1 MANAAFLKQF
11 LSEHASDL
19 LKIGAVSLVA
29 GFLSIAPT
37 VYMMEVYGLVITSHS
52 MQTLLSITILLLVSL
67 AAVEFIHW
75 AALEASKSIG
85 NQLDRRFSPKAFSI
99 IYRANARGVNVGGQL
114 LLNDIRSIRDFMSS
128 PAMVAI
134 FEVPISVL
142 FLALLFYIHLYVGL
156 LTVVGGLIQLFIV
169 YYTDRTVRPNFDLA
183 NIKSNAAMGYLFGG
197 LRNAQVVKAMG
208 MRNGIKSVWMARHNA
223 FLLAQARASDDSGAL
238 STTAK
243 ILTMAHGSAGLGI
256 GFWLMLQGELAH
268 GGVAI
273 FGGILGG
280 KVLTPLVT
288 IVAGWRQVGDAIS
301 SYKRLNQV
309 FQDFPEGEKGL
320 QLPAPEG
327 NVSVEGLVA
336 GPPGVAINIL
346 KGLTFRV
353 PKGHIVA
360 VVGPSASGKTSLAR
374 LLVGVWGPTAGAV
387 RLDGADVY
395 HWPKDNLGQH
405 VGYLPQDVELFEGSI
420 AQNIARF
427 GEVDDDKLAEALTIA
442 GLQDLIQ
449 SLPDGADTIVGGDG
463 GFLSGGEK
471 QKVALARAVYGRPPL
486 IVLDEPNSSLDEAG
500 DQQLNQAMLIAKS
513 WGSTVFVITHRNS
526 VLPVVDLLLV
536 LQDGNL
542 RLFGPRD
549 EVLRALQGGGAP
561 S

>member
-1 MANAAFLKQF
+1 
-11 LSEHASDL
+11 
-19 LKIGAVSLVA
+19 
-29 GFLSIAPT
+29 
-37 VYMMEVYGLVITSHS
+37 
-52 MQTLLSITILLLVSL
+52 
-67 AAVEFIHW
+67 
-75 AALEASKSIG
+75 
-85 NQLDRRFSPKAFSI
+85 
-99 IYRANARGVNVGGQL
+99 
-114 LLNDIRSIRDFMSS
+114 
-128 PAMVAI
+128 
-134 FEVPISVL
+134 
-142 FLALLFYIHLYVGL
+142 
-156 LTVVGGLIQLFIV
+156 
-169 YYTDRTVRPNFDLA
+169 
-183 NIKSNAAMGYLFGG
+183 
-197 LRNAQVVKAMG
+197 
-208 MRNGIKSVWMARHNA
+208 
-223 FLLAQARASDDSGAL
+223 
-238 STTAK
+238 
-243 ILTMAHGSAGLGI
+243 MAHGSAGLGV

-301 SYKRLNQV
+301 SYKRLNQA
-309 FQDFPEGEKGL
+309 FQDFPESEKGL

-395 HWPKDNLGQH
+395 HWPKDDLGQH

-427 GEVDDDKLAEALTIA
+427 GEVDDEKLAEALTIA
-442 GLQDLIQ
+442 GLQDLIR
-449 SLPDGADTIVGGDG
+449 SLPEGAGTIVGGDG